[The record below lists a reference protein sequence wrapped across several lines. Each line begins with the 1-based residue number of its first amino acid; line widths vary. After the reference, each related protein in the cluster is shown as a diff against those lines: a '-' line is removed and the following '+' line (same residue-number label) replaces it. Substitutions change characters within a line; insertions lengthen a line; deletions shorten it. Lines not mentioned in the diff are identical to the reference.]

1 MLQLPLLVLP
11 ILHNKYIV
19 FEQLL
24 FLLDAVELH
33 ENSAWIQ
40 SLIAGRNDLSHFLDV
55 SVLKSIKLLQR
66 RFCQD
71 GKGLRAAQ

>member
-1 MLQLPLLVLP
+1 MLQLQLLVLP

-19 FEQLL
+19 LEQLL

-40 SLIAGRNDLSHFLDV
+40 SLIAGRNDLSHFLDAT
-55 SVLKSIKLLQR
+55 VLKPIRMLQR

-71 GKGLRAAQ
+71 GNGLRAAQ

>member
-1 MLQLPLLVLP
+1 MLRLQLLVLR

-19 FEQLL
+19 LEQLL

-40 SLIAGRNDLSHFLDV
+40 SLIADRNDLSHFLDAT
-55 SVLKSIKLLQR
+55 VLKPIRMLQR

-71 GKGLRAAQ
+71 GNGLRAAQ

>member
-40 SLIAGRNDLSHFLDV
+40 RLIADWNDLSHFLDV
-55 SVLKSIKLLQR
+55 SVLKSVKQLQR

-71 GKGLRAAQ
+71 GNGLQVAQ